1 MISTI
6 FLLLG
11 VAVILYAKYFKNN
24 KEKFKWGMIALSI
37 GLVLYIIMLQV
48 SYLLVFTTEEM
59 IGHNGL
65 ERYLPTFFLAFI
77 YWIIASV
84 LKEEKESSKGRN
96 LFYIV
101 IIFSILCVTPLE
113 FIANNS
119 IISGIY
125 EIRKQNTWEQVM
137 TQVDTIKRELEQEQ
151 IQEIWMLGSTQEGG
165 DILYENAIRY
175 YLFPEIKAR
184 AINAYKQEELEEAKE
199 KLEQEEVSYIYIWS
213 VDNKLEETLG
223 TDLEE
228 KTLYKKTKQENGSF
242 LWEKIE

>member
-11 VAVILYAKYFKNN
+11 VAVILYAKYFENN

-125 EIRKQNTWEQVM
+125 EIR
-137 TQVDTIKRELEQEQ
+137 
-151 IQEIWMLGSTQEGG
+151 
-165 DILYENAIRY
+165 
-175 YLFPEIKAR
+175 
-184 AINAYKQEELEEAKE
+184 
-199 KLEQEEVSYIYIWS
+199 
-213 VDNKLEETLG
+213 
-223 TDLEE
+223 
-228 KTLYKKTKQENGSF
+228 
-242 LWEKIE
+242 